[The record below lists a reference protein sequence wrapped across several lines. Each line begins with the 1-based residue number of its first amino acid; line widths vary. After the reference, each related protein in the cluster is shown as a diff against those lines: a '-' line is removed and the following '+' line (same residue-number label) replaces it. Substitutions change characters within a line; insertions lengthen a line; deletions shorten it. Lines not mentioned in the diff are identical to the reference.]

1 MDIHI
6 DTHTHT
12 YTHNGQLLSHKENE
26 IVPFAAPWMVLEGIM
41 LSEKGQKRQLIY
53 DITYIWNLKC
63 TTNKG
68 T

>member
-41 LSEKGQKRQLIY
+41 LSEKGQK
-53 DITYIWNLKC
+53 K
-63 TTNKG
+63 TTNI
-68 T
+68 